1 MGTLAKIRRM
11 HLRDGL
17 PIKEIERRTGLA
29 RNTIKAW
36 LRKGEM
42 VEPKYP
48 QRVNQTK
55 LDGYT
60 ETLATWL
67 KADLH
72 RGKRDRR
79 TIKAL
84 YEGLVEQGY
93 TGGYGRV
100 AAFARRWRAEQSGKV
115 GKGAFVPL
123 KFALGDAF
131 QFDWSTEYAWVGGLR
146 RRLEVAHTKL
156 CGSRAFWLVAY
167 PSQSHEMLFDAHAR
181 AFAAFG
187 GVPQRGIYDNMKTA
201 VDKVGAGKKRA
212 VNARFE
218 AMTGHY
224 LFEPEFCNVASGW
237 EKGIVEKN
245 VRDRRISIWHKAT
258 KQRWPNMQALNTWLE
273 GECRAAWAELNHP
286 EWPTLKVADV
296 LQDEQQR
303 LMPTPRPFDGYIEVL
318 ARVSS
323 TALVHLQRNR
333 YSVPTEHAHEVVS
346 LRLYPER
353 IDVVAENAR
362 IASHVRSFER
372 SQTFYDWRHYVS
384 LIERKPGALRNG
396 APFETLPEPLKKLQ
410 AILLRHEGG
419 DRVMAQ
425 VLAAVPVH
433 GLEPVLV
440 AAELALQS
448 GKPSGEHVLNVLARL
463 KAGSQAEVAA
473 ARTPLTLTVAP
484 QANVQRYDRLRSV
497 GDDDAVG
504 ARMSQEIIGAL
515 KALKLH
521 GMAANYPEVAA
532 QARQGPMAYQMGA
545 ARTCLHRDLAGFE
558 FSQAGVGRGTGAHA
572 ERVEAVRST
581 WCSSAV
587 PEAAD
592 AVVSS
597 WIRALW
603 FGGWAGRGA
612 TRQFGRS
619 SREAAEHLCK
629 S

>member
-201 VDKVGAGKKRA
+201 VDKVKKGKGRV
-212 VNARFE
+212 VNARFS
-218 AMTGHY
+218 ALCSHY
-224 LFEPEFCNVASGW
+224 LFEADFCNVASGW
-237 EKGIVEKN
+237 EKGVVEKN
-245 VRDRRISIWHKAT
+245 VQDSRRRIWQEAGKHRFGSF
-258 KQRWPNMQALNTWLE
+258 
-273 GECRAAWAELNHP
+273 AELNAWLLGRCRVLWQEVRHP
-286 EWPTLKVADV
+286 EYRELTVAEM
-296 LQDEQQR
+296 LEHEAPH
-303 LMPTPRPFDGYIEVL
+303 LMPMVTPFDGYVEE
-318 ARVSS
+318 AGRVSS
-323 TALVHLQRNR
+323 TCLVSIARNH
-333 YSVPTEHAHEVVS
+333 YSVPCELAGKLIS
-346 LRLYPER
+346 KRLYPER
-353 IDVVAENAR
+353 VEVVHGDTVVA
-362 IASHVRSFER
+362 SHPRLFER
-372 SQTFYDWRHYVS
+372 GQTRYDWQHYIG
-384 LIERKPGALRNG
+384 LAERKPGVLRNG
-396 APFETLPEPLKKLQ
+396 APFGDLPEALRRLQ
-410 AILLRHEGG
+410 RLLLQREGG
-419 DRVMAQ
+419 DRVMSQ
-425 VLAAVPVH
+425 VLAAVPRA
-433 GLEPVLV
+433 GLEAVVVAVDLVLESGLIS
-440 AAELALQS
+440 AE
-448 GKPSGEHVLNVLARL
+448 HILNVLGRL
-463 KAGSQAEVAA
+463 NSALPPGPVATLLQVKEA
-473 ARTPLTLTVAP
+473 PLADTG
-484 QANVQRYDRLRSV
+484 RYDRLRRKET
-497 GDDDAVG
+497 D
-504 ARMSQEIIGAL
+504 
-515 KALKLH
+515 
-521 GMAANYPEVAA
+521 
-532 QARQGPMAYQMGA
+532 
-545 ARTCLHRDLAGFE
+545 
-558 FSQAGVGRGTGAHA
+558 HA
-572 ERVEAVRST
+572 
-581 WCSSAV
+581 
-587 PEAAD
+587 
-592 AVVSS
+592 
-597 WIRALW
+597 
-603 FGGWAGRGA
+603 
-612 TRQFGRS
+612 
-619 SREAAEHLCK
+619 
-629 S
+629 